1 MTVSRN
7 NAMYSLSSEC
17 AGDKDTFYPFHLH
30 WDRLK
35 GRKKKL
41 ALLASYKP
49 TWRTDVSFVFPVLI
63 CLGVRKS
70 EVVSNRGNKQL
81 HQALPHYKTHKKITK
96 IDNHK
101 KY

>member
-17 AGDKDTFYPFHLH
+17 AADIDTFDPFHLH

-35 GRKKKL
+35 GKPKQNKL
-41 ALLASYKP
+41 TLLASCEP

-63 CLGVRKS
+63 CLGMQKS
-70 EVVSNRGNKQL
+70 KVVSNRGNNS
-81 HQALPHYKTHKKITK
+81 TK
-96 IDNHK
+96 VYQII
-101 KY
+101 KYTKR